1 MTARKPR
8 LRQRLCWNSRANKRI
23 PGCGKKVME
32 KRQTQELKK
41 KESTVI
47 SVIMPAY
54 QAASYIRQA
63 ITSVMCQTCTE
74 TWELLIIDDGSTDQ
88 TSKIAGAYAK
98 DPRIRYIRRK
108 KNRGVAAA
116 RNLGIQKARGKYVAF
131 LDADDWWDADK
142 LKMQM
147 SCIAKTGAVLC
158 CTGRELMNKEGKP
171 SGRSIGV
178 PEKITYKMLLHT
190 NVIPCG
196 SVVVRKDVAQEFGF
210 VCDKYHEDYILWLR
224 ILKKYHFAAGVNVPA
239 LKCRLSEGGKSRN
252 KWKSAKMQY
261 GSYRYL
267 GYGRL
272 RAFYYMIFYT
282 LHGFCKYLGS

>member
-1 MTARKPR
+1 
-8 LRQRLCWNSRANKRI
+8 
-23 PGCGKKVME
+23 ME
-32 KRQTQELKK
+32 KRQAQQLKNRQSNNNSSNNKKRANKETVNQESEKK
-41 KESTVI
+41 PVI

-54 QAASYIRQA
+54 QAAPYIRQA
-63 ITSVMCQTCTE
+63 VDSVLRQTCTE
-74 TWELLIIDDGSTDQ
+74 TWELLMIDDGSSDQ
-88 TSKIAGAYAK
+88 TPEIAGAYAK

-116 RNLGIQKARGKYVAF
+116 RNLGIQKARGEYVAF

-142 LKMQM
+142 LKLQM
-147 SCIAKTGAVLC
+147 ACMAQTGAVLC
-158 CTGRELMNKEGKP
+158 CTGRELMHKDGKP
-171 SGRSIGV
+171 SGKSIGV
-178 PEKITYKMLLHT
+178 PEKITYKMLLRT

-196 SVVVRKDVAQEFGF
+196 SVVLRKDVAQEFGF

-224 ILKKYHFAAGVNVPA
+224 ILKKYHSAAGVNVPA

-252 KWKSAKMQY
+252 KWKSARMQY

-272 RAFYYMIFYT
+272 RALYYMIFYT